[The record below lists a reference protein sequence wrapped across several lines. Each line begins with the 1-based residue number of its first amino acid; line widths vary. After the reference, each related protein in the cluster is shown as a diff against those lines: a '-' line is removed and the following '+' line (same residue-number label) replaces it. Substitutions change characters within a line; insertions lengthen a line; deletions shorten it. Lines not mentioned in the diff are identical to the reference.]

1 MVSQGLALRLKPGVY
16 DEYKRRHDELWPEMA
31 RMFHRCQLS
40 MVIYRWEDMLFV
52 HQTAP
57 SQESFE
63 AAAADPITPKWNE
76 HMKEVLESDEQGELI
91 FEELPLAF
99 RFGVFDG

>member
-1 MVSQGLALRLKPGVY
+1 MVSQGLALRLRPGAY
-16 DEYKRRHDELWPEMA
+16 DEYKRRHDELWPEMDEML
-31 RMFHRCQLS
+31 RRCQLS
-40 MVIYRWEDMLFV
+40 MVIYRRDNLLFV

-57 SQESFE
+57 SQESFD

-76 HMKEVLESDEQGELI
+76 HMKEVLETDEQGELI

-99 RFGVFDG
+99 RFGVFG